1 MRAVLVALF
10 IIVSICLPA
19 FAQPPDA
26 VVIEPSPTLAPPDEL
41 EDYTIQPSEAEESF
55 ERERDALIEY
65 YNQRMETVEGVIT
78 EYSAEAGLMKVK
90 TEQGEMMFAF
100 DEDTRFQVLLREI
113 KPSEVKPGAKMAGLY
128 RVAHNVPYLGRV
140 VIMSDKKV
148 VKRRRHRR

>member
-1 MRAVLVALF
+1 MRAALIVLF
-10 IIVSICLPA
+10 IIASISLPA

-26 VVIEPSPTLAPPDEL
+26 VVIEPSPALDQPDEL
-41 EDYTIQPSEAEESF
+41 EDYTIKPSEAEESF

-65 YNQRMETVEGVIT
+65 YNQRMETIEGVVVDIN
-78 EYSAEAGLMKVK
+78 ADAGLIKIR
-90 TEQGEMMFAF
+90 TEDGEMMFAF

-140 VIMSDKKV
+140 VIMGEVKTI
-148 VKRRRHRR
+148 KRRRRRH